1 MFLFL
6 QGWANHSG
14 GDWAGMSKSGGPMD
28 QYISYTFDYGK
39 VIQLSSGCAVD
50 VIMLYTIPNTCQ
62 VTIRSSC
69 LVY

>member
-1 MFLFL
+1 
-6 QGWANHSG
+6 
-14 GDWAGMSKSGGPMD
+14 MD